1 MAYRI
6 VVETCVEDR
15 IKEVLERFAGQ
26 RFNYVIITAVGR
38 QYKVDDRWAV
48 LYLLGFQSG
57 LIRMRWRGYIALYIA
72 ARATMDYRV
81 AAALHIYSVW
91 NRVAVHPQIL
101 IRAVEDSKIFSKIPR
116 AIEDNSWAS
125 LIL

>member
-1 MAYRI
+1 
-6 VVETCVEDR
+6 
-15 IKEVLERFAGQ
+15 
-26 RFNYVIITAVGR
+26 
-38 QYKVDDRWAV
+38 
-48 LYLLGFQSG
+48 
-57 LIRMRWRGYIALYIA
+57 
-72 ARATMDYRV
+72 MDYRV
-81 AAALHIYSVW
+81 AALHIYSVR

>member
-1 MAYRI
+1 
-6 VVETCVEDR
+6 VVER
-15 IKEVLERFAGQ
+15 IH
-26 RFNYVIITAVGR
+26 
-38 QYKVDDRWAV
+38 
-48 LYLLGFQSG
+48 
-57 LIRMRWRGYIALYIA
+57 IALYIA
-72 ARATMDYRV
+72 TRATMDYKV
-81 AAALHIYSVW
+81 AALHIYSVR